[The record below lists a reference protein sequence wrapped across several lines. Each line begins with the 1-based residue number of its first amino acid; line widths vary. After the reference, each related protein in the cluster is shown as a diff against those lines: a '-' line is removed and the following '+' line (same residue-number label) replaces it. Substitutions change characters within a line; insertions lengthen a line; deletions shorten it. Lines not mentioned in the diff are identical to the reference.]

1 MGAIS
6 AVLLLGSLMA
16 TFACIYRTT
25 LLVMRARPGAK
36 LAHVDKRLMIEDAKA
51 RIASTK
57 LLAPVFGKAREKK
70 RIEELQKGMP
80 EVLRLLCIALE
91 SGSSLVMALRYA
103 ANNCEDPLA
112 SELKRTVWD
121 LEAGQGFDEALEKL
135 RARTGG
141 SEFAYLAVAMEIQ
154 HQSGGSLTNI
164 LENVSALLQQ
174 SAELKEDLRTKTAQ
188 GRLSSRIVALM
199 PFALLGILS
208 IFSPGYLV
216 GFLSS
221 PLGVCLFAL
230 AILLEV
236 VGVLLVQRA
245 LAIDFTVDLEEAV

>member
-6 AVLLLGSLMA
+6 ALLLLGSIIA
-16 TFACIYRTT
+16 TFSCVHKAV
-25 LLVMRARPGAK
+25 LLLMPGRPGAK
-36 LAHVDKRLMIEDAKA
+36 LAHVDKRLLLEDAKA

-57 LLAPVFGKAREKK
+57 LLAPVFGKARE
-70 RIEELQKGMP
+70 RRYAEELEKGMP

-91 SGSSLVMALRYA
+91 SGSSLIMALRYA
-103 ANNCEDPLA
+103 ADNCDEPLA
-112 SELKRTVWD
+112 GELKRTIWD

-154 HQSGGSLTNI
+154 HQSGGSLTSI
-164 LENVSALLQQ
+164 LESVSALLQQ

-216 GFLSS
+216 EFLGS
-221 PLGVCLFAL
+221 PLGVCLFVL

-236 VGVLLVQRA
+236 AGVFLVRRA